1 MEAGEGMASTFMKEE
16 VTEWV
21 AFEPVS
27 ALIQLSAEFGY
38 TTRQLDAETPCLCVP
53 IPLIEAQSVH
63 MCQVK
68 NKSVPIFDKN

>member
-38 TTRQLDAETPCLCVP
+38 TTHGRLSRAVVLGFDARGWRWYLSPSAGPGNMQLDKEP
-53 IPLIEAQSVH
+53 
-63 MCQVK
+63 
-68 NKSVPIFDKN
+68 